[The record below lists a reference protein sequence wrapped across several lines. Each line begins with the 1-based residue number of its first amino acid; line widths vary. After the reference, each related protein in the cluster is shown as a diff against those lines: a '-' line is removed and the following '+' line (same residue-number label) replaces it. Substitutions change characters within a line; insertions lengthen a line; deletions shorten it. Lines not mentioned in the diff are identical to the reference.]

1 ESATDIQGRTA
12 DLIKT
17 GQQMEAEISRQK
29 QADEELQKLL
39 DESALHVQELTA
51 EIERANQKLEAET
64 AGRKQAEDEL
74 QKLRSES
81 AAEGQGCIADLLKTN
96 QQLET
101 KLAEHRRAED
111 KLHILFE
118 EIKHEADRSKSLLQ
132 IVEALNLRPDTGEIV
147 KNVLDLAPKYLNLDR
162 GCIFIYDED
171 NKDFS
176 FTGGYGLNHSEENA
190 LSARTFTLNDFPAA
204 DKILQGSPVSVE
216 NTRETGAMD
225 KEIVK
230 IFNIVNAVIAPIAFE
245 RKVTGLFYGD
255 FRSGSPIE
263 PREVSFLKKLSGW
276 LGVAVHNSR
285 HYKESV
291 KKQINLTAELETI
304 KTMSLLVR
312 EVLSTLDKARISA
325 AVSQLI
331 NRVIP
336 CERSA
341 LLLKEKDVYRVISE
355 WGIGKFQDKTYN
367 TAAICGDIELK
378 QAPVFI
384 ADISMNDEKCLY
396 HKEQNLMGIRSAFI
410 IPLLSKGEII
420 GLLDIGFA
428 HMGVTSAYFTKAE
441 NIASQI
447 ALALEHAKLYEDLE
461 NLLINMTISLAS
473 ALDAKS
479 TWSKG
484 HSERVA
490 KYAAEIAKEMGLN
503 EDDIENLRLYGL
515 LHDIGQI
522 GMYDILLNKQ
532 RKFTDEEYE
541 HVKKHPQNGAEILES
556 IKQLSGIIPG
566 IRHHHERYDGKG
578 YPSGLRGEDIPLYE
592 RILRVADSFDAMT
605 ADRPYRSSF
614 SKEFT
619 VSELQRLSGAEFDP
633 KVVGAFLK
641 VLDRE

>member
-1 ESATDIQGRTA
+1 MAPANILIVEDEIIIAEDLQTRLKRLGYSVAAVAFSGVKAVDQTIATAPDLVLMDIMLKGDTDGIEVARQIRAKLDVPIIYVTAYADNAKLQRAIHTEPYGYIIKPFRERELFVAIEMALYKHKKERELKERLEKLQLMANSLPAMISYIDAEQRCRFTNKAFEEWSGRSCDELNGQQIKDIIGEAAYLEIQPYVEDALKGKRTTYESLMPGKDGEMRCISTAYIPSLNTQGEVAGFFAVVNDITGQKQAADELQRLRAESATDIQGRTA

-245 RKVTGLFYGD
+245 GKVTGLFYGD

-263 PREVSFLKKLSGW
+263 PREVTFLKKLADW
-276 LGVAVHNSR
+276 LGVAIQNSR
-285 HYKESV
+285 LYKES
-291 KKQINLTAELETI
+291 
-304 KTMSLLVR
+304 
-312 EVLSTLDKARISA
+312 
-325 AVSQLI
+325 
-331 NRVIP
+331 
-336 CERSA
+336 
-341 LLLKEKDVYRVISE
+341 
-355 WGIGKFQDKTYN
+355 
-367 TAAICGDIELK
+367 
-378 QAPVFI
+378 
-384 ADISMNDEKCLY
+384 
-396 HKEQNLMGIRSAFI
+396 
-410 IPLLSKGEII
+410 
-420 GLLDIGFA
+420 
-428 HMGVTSAYFTKAE
+428 
-441 NIASQI
+441 
-447 ALALEHAKLYEDLE
+447 
-461 NLLINMTISLAS
+461 
-473 ALDAKS
+473 
-479 TWSKG
+479 
-484 HSERVA
+484 
-490 KYAAEIAKEMGLN
+490 
-503 EDDIENLRLYGL
+503 
-515 LHDIGQI
+515 
-522 GMYDILLNKQ
+522 
-532 RKFTDEEYE
+532 
-541 HVKKHPQNGAEILES
+541 
-556 IKQLSGIIPG
+556 
-566 IRHHHERYDGKG
+566 
-578 YPSGLRGEDIPLYE
+578 
-592 RILRVADSFDAMT
+592 
-605 ADRPYRSSF
+605 
-614 SKEFT
+614 
-619 VSELQRLSGAEFDP
+619 
-633 KVVGAFLK
+633 
-641 VLDRE
+641 